1 MGEVKEAWSR
11 LVKVLSKAARNRR
24 MVGEGRRVSVPR
36 YMPSDYRISS
46 PPLELLLTPTRPD
59 TTPCFRVLLR
69 LSALSDRTTMEEK
82 AVGGDESFRIIPSP
96 LARNK
101 NFPGSRL
108 NFYAFLRT
116 FSLLSSSPSSSHKLS
131 TLVLAGCGKFRPRR
145 VSLFSFFFRQGK
157 KAKVFLTSEEGGL
170 RFPRIESTTSEHEWR
185 SASILK
191 K

>member
-82 AVGGDESFRIIPSP
+82 AVGGDKSFRIIPSP

-101 NFPGSRL
+101 NFPGTRL

-116 FSLLSSSPSSSHKLS
+116 FSLLSSSPSSSS
-131 TLVLAGCGKFRPRR
+131 SSSQTLHSCSRWLRK
-145 VSLFSFFFRQGK
+145 VSAAS
-157 KAKVFLTSEEGGL
+157 
-170 RFPRIESTTSEHEWR
+170 RFPFFLFFPPGE
-185 SASILK
+185 K
-191 K
+191 G

>member
-82 AVGGDESFRIIPSP
+82 AVGGDKSFRIIPTPS
-96 LARNK
+96 RVIK
-101 NFPGSRL
+101 IFPDRD
-108 NFYAFLRT
+108 
-116 FSLLSSSPSSSHKLS
+116 
-131 TLVLAGCGKFRPRR
+131 
-145 VSLFSFFFRQGK
+145 
-157 KAKVFLTSEEGGL
+157 
-170 RFPRIESTTSEHEWR
+170 
-185 SASILK
+185 
-191 K
+191 

>member
-46 PPLELLLTPTRPD
+46 PPLEVLLTPTRPD

-82 AVGGDESFRIIPSP
+82 AVGGDKSFRIIPSP

-101 NFPGSRL
+101 NFPGTRL

-116 FSLLSSSPSSSHKLS
+116 FSLLSSSPSSSS
-131 TLVLAGCGKFRPRR
+131 SSQTLHSCSRWLRK
-145 VSLFSFFFRQGK
+145 VSAAS
-157 KAKVFLTSEEGGL
+157 
-170 RFPRIESTTSEHEWR
+170 RFPFFLFFPPGE
-185 SASILK
+185 K
-191 K
+191 G

>member
-82 AVGGDESFRIIPSP
+82 AVGGDKSFRIIP

-116 FSLLSSSPSSSHKLS
+116 FSLLSSSPSSFSS
-131 TLVLAGCGKFRPRR
+131 QTLHSCSRWLRK
-145 VSLFSFFFRQGK
+145 VSAAS
-157 KAKVFLTSEEGGL
+157 
-170 RFPRIESTTSEHEWR
+170 RFPFFLFFPPGE
-185 SASILK
+185 K
-191 K
+191 G

>member
-59 TTPCFRVLLR
+59 TTPCFHVLLR

-82 AVGGDESFRIIPSP
+82 AVGGDKSFRIIPSP

-101 NFPGSRL
+101 NFPGTRL

-116 FSLLSSSPSSSHKLS
+116 FSLLSSSPSSSS
-131 TLVLAGCGKFRPRR
+131 SSQTLHSCSRWLRK
-145 VSLFSFFFRQGK
+145 VSAAS
-157 KAKVFLTSEEGGL
+157 
-170 RFPRIESTTSEHEWR
+170 RFPFFLFFLPGE
-185 SASILK
+185 K
-191 K
+191 G

>member
-46 PPLELLLTPTRPD
+46 PPLELLLTPTHPD
-59 TTPCFRVLLR
+59 TTLCFRVLLR

-82 AVGGDESFRIIPSP
+82 AVGGDKSFRIIPSL

-116 FSLLSSSPSSSHKLS
+116 FSLLSSSPSSSS
-131 TLVLAGCGKFRPRR
+131 SSQTLHSCSRWLRK
-145 VSLFSFFFRQGK
+145 VSAASRFLPFFLF
-157 KAKVFLTSEEGGL
+157 
-170 RFPRIESTTSEHEWR
+170 FPPGE
-185 SASILK
+185 K
-191 K
+191 G

>member
-101 NFPGSRL
+101 NFPGTRL

-116 FSLLSSSPSSSHKLS
+116 FSLLSSSSFLLLLS
-131 TLVLAGCGKFRPRR
+131 QTLHSCSRWLRK
-145 VSLFSFFFRQGK
+145 VSAASRFLPFFLF
-157 KAKVFLTSEEGGL
+157 
-170 RFPRIESTTSEHEWR
+170 FPPGE
-185 SASILK
+185 K
-191 K
+191 G